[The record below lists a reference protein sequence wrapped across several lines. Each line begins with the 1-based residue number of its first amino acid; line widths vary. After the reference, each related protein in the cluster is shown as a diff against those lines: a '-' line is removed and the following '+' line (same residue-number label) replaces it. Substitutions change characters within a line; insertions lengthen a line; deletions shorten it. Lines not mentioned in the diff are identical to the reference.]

1 MIYSS
6 VYLHT
11 FIYIYTVYLL
21 TLVGS
26 VFGWWLCLTA
36 SNHDML
42 GWRFIRMPVSSWG
55 VQHSSTRLPIGRK
68 PVTRTRRKVK
78 IEDSS
83 NTSTKRLIICI
94 LPCALLCVDTAVF
107 FKGYAGYI
115 YIYIVLAMWG
125 KNDWTKPFIPPVFSV
140 NWSETVRR
148 HCLKQLEA
156 KGKKDSEHY

>member
-94 LPCALLCVDTAVF
+94 LPCALLCLDTAVF

-115 YIYIVLAMWG
+115 YIYSPSHV
-125 KNDWTKPFIPPVFSV
+125 
-140 NWSETVRR
+140 
-148 HCLKQLEA
+148 
-156 KGKKDSEHY
+156 GKKRLNKTLHTTCFFSQLIRDCSKALFEAVGSKR